1 MTPRRAVGVAALAAL
16 AVLAALSGCASVPA
30 GSPAP
35 AAGVPAHR
43 LPAAQLVEHLLA
55 VADRE
60 WRDWGQTT
68 VDATDGHSR
77 VERRGAVETDTAWR
91 PPPAE
96 CDPSKRLRRVD
107 GCHHAQPFDA
117 VARLR
122 QYWVAGLGPDSRPA
136 RNPVEL
142 ERVVREEPWSAVFV
156 SYLMQEVGLSR
167 EAFPFDDTHSN
178 YLRGLAS
185 SPQFDRL
192 LARDT
197 PLAPG
202 DLVCGPRNRSRDPAL
217 ISLQRMNDLGD
228 LETLRS
234 SHCDLV
240 VAVDRRAREAK
251 VIGGNVADSVALTRI
266 ATTADGR
273 AIRTLSRP
281 WFLLVR
287 AR

>member
-1 MTPRRAVGVAALAAL
+1 MKARRVLWAAMLAA
-16 AVLAALSGCASVPA
+16 VTGCASVPTDAPSA
-30 GSPAP
+30 GAGAP
-35 AAGVPAHR
+35 ARH
-43 LPAAQLVEHLLA
+43 LPAEQLVAHLLA

-68 VDATDGHSR
+68 VDATDGYSR
-77 VERRGAVETDTAWR
+77 VERRGALETDTAWS
-91 PPPAE
+91 PQQAD
-96 CDPSKRLRRVD
+96 CDAAKRWRRIA

-122 QYWVAGLGPDSRPA
+122 QYWLVGLGPDSPPA
-136 RNPVEL
+136 RDPAEL
-142 ERVVREEPWSAVFV
+142 ERAVREEPWSAVFV
-156 SYLMQEVGLSR
+156 SWLMQAVGLSR

-178 YLRGLAS
+178 YLRGLAGS
-185 SPQFDRL
+185 TQFERL

-217 ISLQRMNDLGD
+217 ITLQAMRELGD
-228 LETLRS
+228 LQALRS

-240 VAVDRRAREAK
+240 VAVDRRAREAG
-251 VIGGNVADSVALTRI
+251 VVGGNVADSVALTRI
-266 ATTADGR
+266 ALTADGR

-281 WFLLVR
+281 WFVVVR
-287 AR
+287 PR